1 MRVIAL
7 KEHYATQRF
16 LDGPWTQIQG
26 WARVGGS
33 ALSGRRGS
41 SARAVGRYRR
51 WPRLRDGR
59 SRRGRC
65 VAHRDGPARLDGEA
79 RPRGGDEQFERRF
92 ARGGRPDAPI
102 AEIAL

>member
-7 KEHYATQRF
+7 EEHYATQRF
-16 LDGPWTQIQG
+16 RDGP
-26 WARVGGS
+26 
-33 ALSGRRGS
+33 GRRFRDGLA
-41 SARAVGRYRR
+41 SAGARFPGGGG
-51 WPRLRDGR
+51 RLREQLGDIDDGRVSERR

-65 VAHRDGPARLDGEA
+65 VVHRDGPARLDGEA

-102 AEIAL
+102 AGIAM